1 MDPGQPR
8 QEETTA
14 LLQPREHMER
24 KKGMMYMCMYK
35 QFWRVILLEYTY
47 LIQLPHLL
55 SLWET
60 QNAQLRQ
67 DGNDCTDHLN
77 STR

>member
-1 MDPGQPR
+1 M
-8 QEETTA
+8 QE
-14 LLQPREHMER
+14 RDDV
-24 KKGMMYMCMYK
+24 CMYVQAVLK
-35 QFWRVILLEYTY
+35 YTY

-67 DGNDCTDHLN
+67 DGNDCTDHLDC
-77 STR
+77 TR